1 MNILDRLHNPLA
13 KNTLKLSMSN
23 VIMYLLP
30 LIVTPILS
38 RLYTQEQYGEW
49 GVFSSTFL
57 IINSILFLSYENTIV
72 KSRED
77 EVSGLCLA
85 CSMVACTV
93 IMLTVCVFF
102 AGRFIGAEFFC
113 DFPSLGILVA
123 LLFVSLFNQ
132 LLYNLSNR
140 YEQYMLMSVTN
151 VVQGIG
157 QAISRLALS
166 FVKSIN
172 GLIVG
177 NVIAQILS
185 VLSYVYGLRKRL
197 PAIFHKKPGLHEVRS
212 LLVKY
217 KNFPL
222 YDAPGLVLESS
233 IFNLALIILSLYFT
247 KDIIGCYSII
257 FQFLVLPVSLVGS
270 AMSKVYYRE
279 ISVTNSTQE
288 ISSITKKVSKMTYGL
303 SLLPIT
309 FIALGGDKLIT
320 IFLGNKWAVAGNIAL
335 CMSIMSVPIILA
347 ESLLPLFRRLDKQ
360 RTRLSYDVLCFAF
373 GLGGLLLSCNLSD
386 NIYIVLVVYVICYS
400 FARYFLFFNILRNAK
415 ADFPVKTIVLA
426 SLVVLVL
433 YIIAFVRI
441 NSLIHQ

>member
-1 MNILDRLHNPLA
+1 MRIIDRLHNPLA

-57 IINSILFLSYENTIV
+57 IINSVLFLSYENTIV
-72 KSRED
+72 KSKEH
-77 EVSGLCLA
+77 EVSGLCTA
-85 CSMVACTV
+85 CFMVACVV
-93 IMLTVCVFF
+93 ILLTICVFLL
-102 AGRFIGAEFFC
+102 GRCFSIEFFC
-113 DFPSLGILVA
+113 EFPNLGILVA
-123 LLFVSLFNQ
+123 LLFVSVFNQ

-157 QAISRLALS
+157 QAVSRLVLS
-166 FVKSIN
+166 FVKTIN

-177 NVIAQILS
+177 NVLAQLLS
-185 VLSYVYGLRKRL
+185 VLSYVYGLRKLL
-197 PAIFHKKPGLHEVRS
+197 PSVFHQFLGLHEVHS

-247 KDIIGCYSII
+247 KDVIGCYSII

-279 ISVTNSTQE
+279 ISVSNSTQE
-288 ISSITKKVSKMTYGL
+288 ISLITKKVSKMTYGL

-335 CMSIMSVPIILA
+335 CMSIMSVPIILV

-360 RTRLSYDVLCFAF
+360 RTRLFYDVLCFTF
-373 GLGGLLLSCNLSD
+373 GLGGLLLSCNLSE
-386 NIYIVLVVYVICYS
+386 NIYVVLIAYVISYS
-400 FARYFLFFNILRNAK
+400 FARYLLFFNILRNAK
-415 ADFPVKTIVLA
+415 TGFSLRTILMA
-426 SLVVLVL
+426 STVVLVL

-441 NSLIHQ
+441 NYLIHL